1 MGFRIRNNSAAS
13 LAYKSYSKAQG
24 DLEKNIQRLAS
35 GLRINSAA
43 DDISGAAMVTRMD
56 NQIRGLQEASKNA
69 KGASGLLKMAESG
82 LSEINGI
89 LSRLRE
95 LAVQAASDQLTS
107 DDRRNVNMEFEQLT
121 GEVGRIARFVEYND
135 IKLLN
140 GDFTANSIDP
150 ASSNYG
156 PSAEE
161 GGVQGIKLTGALPG
175 TYTFTLEDINGD
187 GIDDTIRLS
196 DGAITEDVALPAVP
210 AGETA
215 KLTFSTLGF
224 VVTLNDNFG
233 ETIPVLDGNGETI
246 PVLDGDGETI
256 PLLDENGDVILDGDG
271 NAEVEVEI
279 NDAVLEGRSFQ
290 VLEGAGGTVQIGIDD
305 TADSRLQ
312 FSIMDATAVGLSIDS
327 LNVDSVANARA
338 ALTQLDSAISS
349 VSDERGK
356 LGSVLNRLEFTMSNL
371 ANMIQAIDSS
381 RSDIRDVD
389 FAKEM
394 TDMARNQI
402 LVQSSSSI
410 LAQANKINQSVL
422 GLLN

>member
-13 LAYKSYSKAQG
+13 LAYKFYSKAQA

-82 LSEINGI
+82 LSEINSL

-95 LAVQAASDQLTS
+95 LTVQAASDQLTS
-107 DDRRNVNMEFEQLT
+107 DDRRNINLEFEQLT

-150 ASSNYG
+150 ATSTYG
-156 PSAEE
+156 PSAAE
-161 GGVQGIKLTGALPG
+161 GGVSGIKLTGALPG
-175 TYTFTLEDINGD
+175 TYIFSLEDLDGD
-187 GIDDTIRLS
+187 GTDETMRITS
-196 DGAITEDVALPAVP
+196 DGATEDVSLPPTPA

-215 KLTFSTLGF
+215 KLTFSQLG
-224 VVTLNDNFG
+224 VMVTINENMGL
-233 ETIPVLDGNGETI
+233 TIPSV
-246 PVLDGDGETI
+246 
-256 PLLDENGDVILDGDG
+256 
-271 NAEVEVEI
+271 
-279 NDAVLEGRSFQ
+279 EGRYFN
-290 VLEGAGGTVQIGIDD
+290 VMEGSGGTVQIGIDD

-312 FSIMDATAVGLSIDS
+312 FSIMDSTAVGLGIDG
-327 LNVDSVANARA
+327 LNVDSVADARA
-338 ALTQLDSAISS
+338 AMSQLDKAISLI
-349 VSDERGK
+349 SDERGK
-356 LGSVLNRLEFTMSNL
+356 LGSVQNRLEFTMSNL

-381 RSDIRDVD
+381 RSSIRDVD

-410 LAQANKINQSVL
+410 LAQANQINQSVL
-422 GLLN
+422 GLLK

>member
-13 LAYKSYSKAQG
+13 LAYKFYSKAQA

-82 LSEINGI
+82 LSEINSL

-95 LAVQAASDQLTS
+95 LTVQAASDQLTS
-107 DDRRNVNMEFEQLT
+107 DDRRNINLEFEQLT

-150 ASSNYG
+150 ATSTYG
-156 PSAEE
+156 PSAAE
-161 GGVQGIKLTGALPG
+161 GGVSDIKLTGALPG
-175 TYTFTLEDINGD
+175 TYTFSLEDLDGD
-187 GIDDTIRLS
+187 GTDETMRITS
-196 DGAITEDVALPAVP
+196 DGATEDVSLPPTPA

-215 KLTFSTLGF
+215 KLTFSQLGV
-224 VVTLNDNFG
+224 VVTINENMGL
-233 ETIPVLDGNGETI
+233 TIPSV
-246 PVLDGDGETI
+246 
-256 PLLDENGDVILDGDG
+256 
-271 NAEVEVEI
+271 
-279 NDAVLEGRSFQ
+279 EGRYFN
-290 VLEGAGGTVQIGIDD
+290 VMEGTGGTVQIGIDD

-312 FSIMDATAVGLSIDS
+312 FSIMDSTAVGLGIDG
-327 LNVDSVANARA
+327 LNVDSVADARA
-338 ALTQLDSAISS
+338 AMSQLDTAISLI
-349 VSDERGK
+349 SDERGK
-356 LGSVLNRLEFTMSNL
+356 LGSVQNRLEFTMSNL

-381 RSDIRDVD
+381 RSSIRDVD

-410 LAQANKINQSVL
+410 LAQANQINQSVL
-422 GLLN
+422 GLLK

>member
-13 LAYKSYSKAQG
+13 LAYKFYSKAQA

-82 LSEINGI
+82 LSEINSL

-95 LAVQAASDQLTS
+95 LTVQAASDQLTS
-107 DDRRNVNMEFEQLT
+107 DDRRNINLEFEQLT

-150 ASSNYG
+150 ATSTYG
-156 PSAEE
+156 PSAAE
-161 GGVQGIKLTGALPG
+161 GGVSDIKLTGALPG
-175 TYTFTLEDINGD
+175 TYTFSLEDLDGD
-187 GIDDTIRLS
+187 GTDETMRITS
-196 DGAITEDVALPAVP
+196 DGATEDVSLPPTPA

-215 KLTFSTLGF
+215 KLTFSQLG
-224 VVTLNDNFG
+224 VMVTINENMGL
-233 ETIPVLDGNGETI
+233 TIPSV
-246 PVLDGDGETI
+246 
-256 PLLDENGDVILDGDG
+256 
-271 NAEVEVEI
+271 
-279 NDAVLEGRSFQ
+279 EGRYFN
-290 VLEGAGGTVQIGIDD
+290 VMEGTGGTVQIGIDD

-312 FSIMDATAVGLSIDS
+312 FSIMDSTAVGLGIDG
-327 LNVDSVANARA
+327 LNVDSVADARA
-338 ALTQLDSAISS
+338 AMSQLDTAISLI
-349 VSDERGK
+349 SDERGK
-356 LGSVLNRLEFTMSNL
+356 LGSVQNRLEFTMSNL

-381 RSDIRDVD
+381 RSSIRDVD

-410 LAQANKINQSVL
+410 LAQANQINQSVL
-422 GLLN
+422 GLLK

>member
-13 LAYKSYSKAQG
+13 LAYKFYSKAQA

-82 LSEINGI
+82 LSEINSL

-95 LAVQAASDQLTS
+95 LTVQAASDQLTS
-107 DDRRNVNMEFEQLT
+107 DDRRNINLEFEQLT

-150 ASSNYG
+150 ATSTYG
-156 PSAEE
+156 PSAAE
-161 GGVQGIKLTGALPG
+161 GGVSGIKLTGALPG
-175 TYTFTLEDINGD
+175 TYTFSLEDLNGD
-187 GIDDTIRLS
+187 GTDETMRITS
-196 DGAITEDVALPAVP
+196 DGATEDVSLPPTPA

-215 KLTFSTLGF
+215 KLTFSQLG
-224 VVTLNDNFG
+224 VMVTINENMGL
-233 ETIPVLDGNGETI
+233 TIPSV
-246 PVLDGDGETI
+246 
-256 PLLDENGDVILDGDG
+256 
-271 NAEVEVEI
+271 
-279 NDAVLEGRSFQ
+279 EGRYFN
-290 VLEGAGGTVQIGIDD
+290 VMEGTGGTVQIGIDD

-312 FSIMDATAVGLSIDS
+312 FSIMDSTAVGLGIDG
-327 LNVDSVANARA
+327 LNVDSVADARA
-338 ALTQLDSAISS
+338 AMSQLDKAISLI
-349 VSDERGK
+349 SDERGK
-356 LGSVLNRLEFTMSNL
+356 LGSVQNRLEFTMSNL

-381 RSDIRDVD
+381 RSSIRDVD

-410 LAQANKINQSVL
+410 LAQANQINQSVL
-422 GLLN
+422 GLLK

>member
-13 LAYKSYSKAQG
+13 LAYKFYSKAQA

-82 LSEINGI
+82 LSEINSL

-95 LAVQAASDQLTS
+95 LTVQAASDQLTS
-107 DDRRNVNMEFEQLT
+107 DDRRNINLEFEQLT

-150 ASSNYG
+150 ATSTYG
-156 PSAEE
+156 PSAAE
-161 GGVQGIKLTGALPG
+161 GGVSGIKLTGALPG
-175 TYTFTLEDINGD
+175 TYTFSLEDLDGD
-187 GIDDTIRLS
+187 GTDETMRITS
-196 DGAITEDVALPAVP
+196 DGATEDVSLPPTPA

-215 KLTFSTLGF
+215 KLTFSQLG
-224 VVTLNDNFG
+224 VMVTINENIG
-233 ETIPVLDGNGETI
+233 WNVDGQEFTVN
-246 PVLDGDGETI
+246 
-256 PLLDENGDVILDGDG
+256 
-271 NAEVEVEI
+271 
-279 NDAVLEGRSFQ
+279 EGS
-290 VLEGAGGTVQIGIDD
+290 GGTVQIGIDD

-312 FSIMDATAVGLSIDS
+312 FSIMDSTAVGLGIDG
-327 LNVDSVANARA
+327 LNVDSVADARA
-338 ALTQLDSAISS
+338 AMSQLDKAISLI
-349 VSDERGK
+349 SDERGK
-356 LGSVLNRLEFTMSNL
+356 LGSVQNRLEFTMSNL

-381 RSDIRDVD
+381 RSSIRDVD

-410 LAQANKINQSVL
+410 LAQANQINQSVL
-422 GLLN
+422 GLLK

>member
-13 LAYKSYSKAQG
+13 LAYKFYSKAQA

-82 LSEINGI
+82 LSEINSL

-95 LAVQAASDQLTS
+95 LTVQAASDQLTS
-107 DDRRNVNMEFEQLT
+107 DDRRNINLEFEQLT

-150 ASSNYG
+150 ATSTYG
-156 PSAEE
+156 PSAAE
-161 GGVQGIKLTGALPG
+161 GGVSGIKLTGALPG
-175 TYTFTLEDINGD
+175 TYTFSLEDLDGD
-187 GIDDTIRLS
+187 GTDETMRITS
-196 DGAITEDVALPAVP
+196 DGATEDVSLPPTPA

-215 KLTFSTLGF
+215 KLTFSQLG
-224 VVTLNDNFG
+224 VMVTINENMGL
-233 ETIPVLDGNGETI
+233 TIPSV
-246 PVLDGDGETI
+246 
-256 PLLDENGDVILDGDG
+256 
-271 NAEVEVEI
+271 
-279 NDAVLEGRSFQ
+279 EGRYFN
-290 VLEGAGGTVQIGIDD
+290 VMEGSGGTVQIGIDD

-312 FSIMDATAVGLSIDS
+312 FSIMDSTAVGLGIDG
-327 LNVDSVANARA
+327 LNVDSVADARA
-338 ALTQLDSAISS
+338 AMSQLDKAISLI
-349 VSDERGK
+349 SDERGK
-356 LGSVLNRLEFTMSNL
+356 LGSVQNRLEFTMSNL

-381 RSDIRDVD
+381 RSSIRDVD

-410 LAQANKINQSVL
+410 LAQANQINQSVL
-422 GLLN
+422 GLLK

>member
-13 LAYKSYSKAQG
+13 LAYKFYSKAQA

-82 LSEINGI
+82 LSEINSL

-95 LAVQAASDQLTS
+95 LTVQAASDQLTS
-107 DDRRNVNMEFEQLT
+107 DDRRNINLEFEQLT

-150 ASSNYG
+150 ATSTYG
-156 PSAEE
+156 PSAAE
-161 GGVQGIKLTGALPG
+161 GGVSGIKLTGALPG
-175 TYTFTLEDINGD
+175 TYTFSLEDLDGD
-187 GIDDTIRLS
+187 GTDETMRITS
-196 DGAITEDVALPAVP
+196 DGATEDVSLPPTPA

-215 KLTFSTLGF
+215 KLTFSQLG
-224 VVTLNDNFG
+224 VMVTINENMGL
-233 ETIPVLDGNGETI
+233 TIPSV
-246 PVLDGDGETI
+246 
-256 PLLDENGDVILDGDG
+256 
-271 NAEVEVEI
+271 
-279 NDAVLEGRSFQ
+279 EGRYFN
-290 VLEGAGGTVQIGIDD
+290 VMEGTGGTVQIGIDD

-312 FSIMDATAVGLSIDS
+312 FSIMDSTAVGLGIDG
-327 LNVDSVANARA
+327 LNVDSVADARA
-338 ALTQLDSAISS
+338 AMSQLDTAISLI
-349 VSDERGK
+349 SDERGK
-356 LGSVLNRLEFTMSNL
+356 LGSVQNRLEFTMSNL

-381 RSDIRDVD
+381 RSSIRDVD

-410 LAQANKINQSVL
+410 LAQANQINQSVL
-422 GLLN
+422 GLLK

>member
-13 LAYKSYSKAQG
+13 LAYKFYSKAQA

-82 LSEINGI
+82 LSEINSL

-95 LAVQAASDQLTS
+95 LTVQAASDQLTS
-107 DDRRNVNMEFEQLT
+107 DDRRNINLEFEQLT

-150 ASSNYG
+150 ATSTYG
-156 PSAEE
+156 PSAAE
-161 GGVQGIKLTGALPG
+161 GGVSEIKLTGALPG
-175 TYTFTLEDINGD
+175 TYTFSLEDLDGD
-187 GIDDTIRLS
+187 GTDETMRITS
-196 DGAITEDVALPAVP
+196 DGATEDVSLPPTPA

-215 KLTFSTLGF
+215 KLTFSQLG
-224 VVTLNDNFG
+224 VMVTINENMG
-233 ETIPVLDGNGETI
+233 WNVDGQEFTVN
-246 PVLDGDGETI
+246 
-256 PLLDENGDVILDGDG
+256 
-271 NAEVEVEI
+271 
-279 NDAVLEGRSFQ
+279 EGS
-290 VLEGAGGTVQIGIDD
+290 GGTVQIGIDD

-312 FSIMDATAVGLSIDS
+312 FSIMDSTAVGLGIDG
-327 LNVDSVANARA
+327 LNVDSVADARA
-338 ALTQLDSAISS
+338 AMSQLDKAISLI
-349 VSDERGK
+349 SDERGK
-356 LGSVLNRLEFTMSNL
+356 LGSVQNRLEFTMSNL

-381 RSDIRDVD
+381 RSSIRDVD

-410 LAQANKINQSVL
+410 LAQANQINQSVL
-422 GLLN
+422 GLLK

>member
-107 DDRRNVNMEFEQLT
+107 DDRRNINLEFEQLT

-140 GDFTANSIDP
+140 GDFTANSLDP
-150 ASSNYG
+150 SIISNLNTDPPPAG
-156 PSAEE
+156 SFPTAAG
-161 GGVQGIKLTGALPG
+161 GGVSDIKLTGALPG
-175 TYTFTLEDINGD
+175 SYTFGVVLANSIEQGNPPES
-187 GIDDTIRLS
+187 RLQIS
-196 DGAITEDVALPAVP
+196 DGTVTDYVALPTTP
-210 AGETA
+210 EDDQTSR
-215 KLTFSTLGF
+215 LTFSQLGV
-224 VVTLNDNFG
+224 VVTINDQFG
-233 ETIPVLDGNGETI
+233 LTAPNTLDGQSFN
-246 PVLDGDGETI
+246 V
-256 PLLDENGDVILDGDG
+256 N
-271 NAEVEVEI
+271 
-279 NDAVLEGRSFQ
+279 EGT
-290 VLEGAGGTVQIGIDD
+290 GGTVQIGIDD

-312 FSIMDATAVGLSIDS
+312 FSIMDATAVGLNIDG
-327 LNVDSVANARA
+327 LNVDSVANARVA
-338 ALTQLDSAISS
+338 MSQLDSAISS
-349 VSDERGK
+349 ISDERGK
-356 LGSVLNRLEFTMSNL
+356 LGSVQNRLEFTMSNL

-381 RSDIRDVD
+381 RSAIRDVD

-410 LAQANKINQSVL
+410 LAQANQINQSVL

>member
-107 DDRRNVNMEFEQLT
+107 DDRRNINLEFEQLT

-150 ASSNYG
+150 TTSNYG
-156 PSAEE
+156 PSAVE
-161 GGVQGIKLTGALPG
+161 GGVQDIKLTGALPG
-175 TYTFTLEDINGD
+175 TYTFSIVDINDD
-187 GIDDTIRLS
+187 GTDDTIRIS
-196 DGAITEDVALPAVP
+196 DGTITDDVALPPTPA
-210 AGETA
+210 AGETT
-215 KLTFSTLGF
+215 KLTFSTSGV
-224 VVTLNDNFG
+224 VVTLNENFG
-233 ETIPVLDGNGETI
+233 QTIPSLEGRYFN
-246 PVLDGDGETI
+246 
-256 PLLDENGDVILDGDG
+256 
-271 NAEVEVEI
+271 
-279 NDAVLEGRSFQ
+279 VLEGT
-290 VLEGAGGTVQIGIDD
+290 GGTVQIGIDD

-312 FSIMDATAVGLSIDS
+312 FSIMDATAVGLSIDG
-327 LNVDSVANARA
+327 LNVDSVANARSA
-338 ALTQLDSAISS
+338 MSQLDGAISQI
-349 VSDERGK
+349 SDERGK
-356 LGSVLNRLEFTMSNL
+356 LGSVQNRLEFTMSNL

-381 RSDIRDVD
+381 RSAIRDVD

-410 LAQANKINQSVL
+410 LAQANQINQSVL

>member
-13 LAYKSYSKAQG
+13 LAYKFYSKAQA

-82 LSEINGI
+82 LSEINSL

-95 LAVQAASDQLTS
+95 LTVQAASDQLTS
-107 DDRRNVNMEFEQLT
+107 DDRRNINLEFEQLT

-150 ASSNYG
+150 ATSTYG
-156 PSAEE
+156 PSAAE
-161 GGVQGIKLTGALPG
+161 GGVSEIKLTGALPG
-175 TYTFTLEDINGD
+175 TYTFSLEDLDGD
-187 GIDDTIRLS
+187 GTDETMRITS
-196 DGAITEDVALPAVP
+196 DGATEDVSLPPTPA

-215 KLTFSTLGF
+215 KLTFSQLG
-224 VVTLNDNFG
+224 VMVTINENIG
-233 ETIPVLDGNGETI
+233 WNVDGREFTVN
-246 PVLDGDGETI
+246 
-256 PLLDENGDVILDGDG
+256 
-271 NAEVEVEI
+271 
-279 NDAVLEGRSFQ
+279 EGS
-290 VLEGAGGTVQIGIDD
+290 GGTVQIGIDD

-312 FSIMDATAVGLSIDS
+312 FSIMDSTAVGLGIDG
-327 LNVDSVANARA
+327 LNVDSVADARA
-338 ALTQLDSAISS
+338 AMSQLDKAISLI
-349 VSDERGK
+349 SDERGK
-356 LGSVLNRLEFTMSNL
+356 LGSVQNRLEFTMSNL

-381 RSDIRDVD
+381 RSSIRDVD

-410 LAQANKINQSVL
+410 LAQANQINQSVL
-422 GLLN
+422 GLLK

>member
-107 DDRRNVNMEFEQLT
+107 DDRRNINLEFEQLT

-150 ASSNYG
+150 ATSNYG
-156 PSAEE
+156 PSAVE
-161 GGVQGIKLTGALPG
+161 GGVQDIKLTGALPG
-175 TYTFTLEDINGD
+175 TYTFSIVDINDD
-187 GIDDTIRLS
+187 GTDDTIRIS
-196 DGAITEDVALPAVP
+196 DGTITDDVALPPTPA
-210 AGETA
+210 AGETT
-215 KLTFSTLGF
+215 KLTFSTSGV
-224 VVTLNDNFG
+224 VVTLNENFG
-233 ETIPVLDGNGETI
+233 QTIPSLEGRYFN
-246 PVLDGDGETI
+246 
-256 PLLDENGDVILDGDG
+256 
-271 NAEVEVEI
+271 
-279 NDAVLEGRSFQ
+279 VLEGT
-290 VLEGAGGTVQIGIDD
+290 GGTVQIGIDD

-312 FSIMDATAVGLSIDS
+312 FSIMDATAVGLGIDG

-338 ALTQLDSAISS
+338 AMSQLDGAISQI
-349 VSDERGK
+349 SDERGK
-356 LGSVLNRLEFTMSNL
+356 LGSVQNRLEFTMSNL

-381 RSDIRDVD
+381 RSAIRDVD

>member
-107 DDRRNVNMEFEQLT
+107 DDRRNINLEFEQLT

-150 ASSNYG
+150 AASNYG
-156 PSAEE
+156 PSAVE
-161 GGVQGIKLTGALPG
+161 GGVQDIKLTGALPG
-175 TYTFTLEDINGD
+175 TYTFSIVDINDD
-187 GIDDTIRLS
+187 GTDDTIRIS
-196 DGAITEDVALPAVP
+196 DGTITDDVALPPTPA
-210 AGETA
+210 AGETT
-215 KLTFSTLGF
+215 KLTFSTSGV
-224 VVTLNDNFG
+224 VVTLNENFG
-233 ETIPVLDGNGETI
+233 QTIPSLEGRYFN
-246 PVLDGDGETI
+246 
-256 PLLDENGDVILDGDG
+256 
-271 NAEVEVEI
+271 
-279 NDAVLEGRSFQ
+279 VLEGT
-290 VLEGAGGTVQIGIDD
+290 GGTVQIGIDD

-312 FSIMDATAVGLSIDS
+312 FSIMDATSVGLSIDG
-327 LNVDSVANARA
+327 LNVDSVANARSA
-338 ALTQLDSAISS
+338 MSQLDGAISKI
-349 VSDERGK
+349 SDERGK
-356 LGSVLNRLEFTMSNL
+356 LGSVQNRLEFTMSNL

-381 RSDIRDVD
+381 RSAIRDVD

>member
-13 LAYKSYSKAQG
+13 LAYKFYSKAQA

-82 LSEINGI
+82 LSEINSL

-95 LAVQAASDQLTS
+95 LTVQAASDQLTS
-107 DDRRNVNMEFEQLT
+107 DDRRNINLEFEQLT

-150 ASSNYG
+150 ATSTYG
-156 PSAEE
+156 PSAAE
-161 GGVQGIKLTGALPG
+161 GGVSGIKLTGALPG
-175 TYTFTLEDINGD
+175 TYTFSLEDLDGD
-187 GIDDTIRLS
+187 GTDETMRITS
-196 DGAITEDVALPAVP
+196 DGATEDVSLPPTPA

-215 KLTFSTLGF
+215 KLTFSQLG
-224 VVTLNDNFG
+224 VMVTINENMG
-233 ETIPVLDGNGETI
+233 WNVDGQEFTVN
-246 PVLDGDGETI
+246 
-256 PLLDENGDVILDGDG
+256 
-271 NAEVEVEI
+271 
-279 NDAVLEGRSFQ
+279 EGS
-290 VLEGAGGTVQIGIDD
+290 GGTVQIGIDD

-312 FSIMDATAVGLSIDS
+312 FSIMDSTAVGLGIDG
-327 LNVDSVANARA
+327 LNVDSVADARA
-338 ALTQLDSAISS
+338 AMSQLDKAISLI
-349 VSDERGK
+349 SDERGK
-356 LGSVLNRLEFTMSNL
+356 LGSVQNRLEFTMSNL

-381 RSDIRDVD
+381 RSSIRDVD

-410 LAQANKINQSVL
+410 LAQANQINQSVL
-422 GLLN
+422 GLLK

>member
-13 LAYKSYSKAQG
+13 LAYKFYSKAQA

-82 LSEINGI
+82 LSEINSL

-95 LAVQAASDQLTS
+95 LTVQAASDQLTS
-107 DDRRNVNMEFEQLT
+107 DDRRNINLEFEQLT

-150 ASSNYG
+150 ATSTYG
-156 PSAEE
+156 PSAAE
-161 GGVQGIKLTGALPG
+161 GGVSGIKLTGALPG
-175 TYTFTLEDINGD
+175 TYTFSLEDLDGD
-187 GIDDTIRLS
+187 GTDETMRITS
-196 DGAITEDVALPAVP
+196 DGATEDVSLPPTPA

-215 KLTFSTLGF
+215 KLTFSQLG
-224 VVTLNDNFG
+224 VMVTINENMG
-233 ETIPVLDGNGETI
+233 WNVDGQEFTVN
-246 PVLDGDGETI
+246 
-256 PLLDENGDVILDGDG
+256 
-271 NAEVEVEI
+271 
-279 NDAVLEGRSFQ
+279 EGS
-290 VLEGAGGTVQIGIDD
+290 GGTVQIGIDD
-305 TADSRLQ
+305 TADSRPQ
-312 FSIMDATAVGLSIDS
+312 FSIMDSTAVGLGIDG
-327 LNVDSVANARA
+327 LNVDSVADARA
-338 ALTQLDSAISS
+338 AMSQLDKAISLI
-349 VSDERGK
+349 SDERGK
-356 LGSVLNRLEFTMSNL
+356 LGSVQNRLEFTMSNL

-381 RSDIRDVD
+381 RSSIRDVD

-410 LAQANKINQSVL
+410 LAQANQINQSVL
-422 GLLN
+422 GLLK

>member
-13 LAYKSYSKAQG
+13 LAYKFYSKAQA

-82 LSEINGI
+82 LSEINSL

-95 LAVQAASDQLTS
+95 LTVQAASDQLTS
-107 DDRRNVNMEFEQLT
+107 DDRRNINLEFEQLT

-150 ASSNYG
+150 ATSTYG
-156 PSAEE
+156 PSAAE
-161 GGVQGIKLTGALPG
+161 GGVSGIKLTGALPG
-175 TYTFTLEDINGD
+175 TYIFSLEDLDGD
-187 GIDDTIRLS
+187 GTDETMRITS
-196 DGAITEDVALPAVP
+196 DGATEDVSLPPTPA

-215 KLTFSTLGF
+215 KLTFSQLG
-224 VVTLNDNFG
+224 VMVTINENMGL
-233 ETIPVLDGNGETI
+233 TIPSV
-246 PVLDGDGETI
+246 
-256 PLLDENGDVILDGDG
+256 
-271 NAEVEVEI
+271 
-279 NDAVLEGRSFQ
+279 EGRYFN
-290 VLEGAGGTVQIGIDD
+290 VIEGTGGTVQIGIDD

-312 FSIMDATAVGLSIDS
+312 FSIMDSTAVGLGIDG
-327 LNVDSVANARA
+327 LNVDSVADARA
-338 ALTQLDSAISS
+338 AMSQLDKAISLI
-349 VSDERGK
+349 SDERGK
-356 LGSVLNRLEFTMSNL
+356 LGSVQNRLEFTMSNL

-381 RSDIRDVD
+381 RSSIRDVD

-410 LAQANKINQSVL
+410 LAQANQINQSVL
-422 GLLN
+422 GLLK

>member
-13 LAYKSYSKAQG
+13 LAYKFYSKAQA

-82 LSEINGI
+82 LSEINSL

-95 LAVQAASDQLTS
+95 LTVQAASDQLTS
-107 DDRRNVNMEFEQLT
+107 DDRRNINLEFEQLT

-150 ASSNYG
+150 ATSTYG
-156 PSAEE
+156 PSAAE
-161 GGVQGIKLTGALPG
+161 GGVSGIKLTGALPG
-175 TYTFTLEDINGD
+175 TYTFSLEDLNGD
-187 GIDDTIRLS
+187 GTDETMRITS
-196 DGAITEDVALPAVP
+196 DGATEDVSLPPTPA

-215 KLTFSTLGF
+215 KLTFSQLG
-224 VVTLNDNFG
+224 VMVTINENMGL
-233 ETIPVLDGNGETI
+233 TIPSVAGRYFN
-246 PVLDGDGETI
+246 VM
-256 PLLDENGDVILDGDG
+256 
-271 NAEVEVEI
+271 
-279 NDAVLEGRSFQ
+279 EGS
-290 VLEGAGGTVQIGIDD
+290 GGTVQIGIDD

-312 FSIMDATAVGLSIDS
+312 FSIMDSTAVGLGIDG
-327 LNVDSVANARA
+327 LNVDSVADARA
-338 ALTQLDSAISS
+338 AMSQLDKAISLI
-349 VSDERGK
+349 SDERGK
-356 LGSVLNRLEFTMSNL
+356 LGSVQNRLEFTMSNL

-381 RSDIRDVD
+381 RSSIRDVD

-410 LAQANKINQSVL
+410 LAQANQINQSVL
-422 GLLN
+422 GLLK

>member
-13 LAYKSYSKAQG
+13 LAYKSYSKAQA

-82 LSEINGI
+82 LSEINSL

-95 LAVQAASDQLTS
+95 LTVQAASDQLTS
-107 DDRRNVNMEFEQLT
+107 DDRRNINLEFEQLT

-150 ASSNYG
+150 ATSTYG
-156 PSAEE
+156 PSAAE
-161 GGVQGIKLTGALPG
+161 GGVSDIKLTGALPG
-175 TYTFTLEDINGD
+175 TYAFSVVTEGGVNKLRITLD
-187 GIDDTIRLS
+187 GSATD
-196 DGAITEDVALPAVP
+196 EVNLPVTP
-210 AGETA
+210 DEGETS
-215 KLTFSTLGF
+215 KLTFSTLGI
-224 VVTLNDNFG
+224 V
-233 ETIPVLDGNGETI
+233 
-246 PVLDGDGETI
+246 
-256 PLLDENGDVILDGDG
+256 
-271 NAEVEVEI
+271 VEI
-279 NDAVLEGRSFQ
+279 NQNFGQTIAGNALNGSQFTVDPGT
-290 VLEGAGGTVQIGIDD
+290 GGTVQIGIDD

-312 FSIMDATAVGLSIDS
+312 FSIMDATAVGLNIDN
-327 LNVDSVANARA
+327 LDVGSVANARSA
-338 ALTQLDSAISS
+338 MSQLDGAISL

-356 LGSVLNRLEFTMSNL
+356 LGSVQNRLEFTMSNL

-381 RSDIRDVD
+381 RSSIRDVD

-410 LAQANKINQSVL
+410 LAQANQINQSVL
-422 GLLN
+422 GLLK

>member
-107 DDRRNVNMEFEQLT
+107 DDRRNINLEFEQLT

-150 ASSNYG
+150 ATSNYG
-156 PSAEE
+156 PSAVE
-161 GGVQGIKLTGALPG
+161 GGVQDIKLTGALPG
-175 TYTFTLEDINGD
+175 TYTFSIEDIDGD
-187 GIDDTIRLS
+187 GTDDTIRIS
-196 DGAITEDVALPAVP
+196 DGTITDDVALPPTP
-210 AGETA
+210 AEGETT
-215 KLTFSTLGF
+215 KLTFSTSGV
-224 VVTLNDNFG
+224 VVTLNENFG
-233 ETIPVLDGNGETI
+233 QTIPSLEGRYFN
-246 PVLDGDGETI
+246 
-256 PLLDENGDVILDGDG
+256 
-271 NAEVEVEI
+271 
-279 NDAVLEGRSFQ
+279 VLEGT
-290 VLEGAGGTVQIGIDD
+290 GGTVQIGIDD

-312 FSIMDATAVGLSIDS
+312 FSIMDATAVGLGIDG

-338 ALTQLDSAISS
+338 AMSQLDGAISQI
-349 VSDERGK
+349 SDERGK
-356 LGSVLNRLEFTMSNL
+356 LGSVQNRLEFTMSNL

-381 RSDIRDVD
+381 RSAIRDVD

-410 LAQANKINQSVL
+410 LAQANQINQSVL

>member
-13 LAYKSYSKAQG
+13 LAYKFYSKAQA

-82 LSEINGI
+82 LSEINSL

-95 LAVQAASDQLTS
+95 LTVQAASDQLTS
-107 DDRRNVNMEFEQLT
+107 DDRRNINLEFEQLT

-150 ASSNYG
+150 ATSTYG
-156 PSAEE
+156 PSAAE
-161 GGVQGIKLTGALPG
+161 GGVSEIKLTGALPG
-175 TYTFTLEDINGD
+175 TYTFSLEDLDGD
-187 GIDDTIRLS
+187 GTDETMRITS
-196 DGAITEDVALPAVP
+196 DGATEDVSLPPTPA

-215 KLTFSTLGF
+215 KLTFSQLG
-224 VVTLNDNFG
+224 VMVTINENMGL
-233 ETIPVLDGNGETI
+233 TIPSV
-246 PVLDGDGETI
+246 
-256 PLLDENGDVILDGDG
+256 
-271 NAEVEVEI
+271 
-279 NDAVLEGRSFQ
+279 EGRYFN
-290 VLEGAGGTVQIGIDD
+290 VMEGTGGTVQIGIDD

-312 FSIMDATAVGLSIDS
+312 FSIMDSTAVGLGIDG
-327 LNVDSVANARA
+327 LNVDSVADARA
-338 ALTQLDSAISS
+338 AMSQLDTAISLI
-349 VSDERGK
+349 SDERGK
-356 LGSVLNRLEFTMSNL
+356 LGSVQNRLEFTMSNL

-381 RSDIRDVD
+381 RSSIRDVD

-410 LAQANKINQSVL
+410 LAQANQINQSVL
-422 GLLN
+422 GLLK

>member
-13 LAYKSYSKAQG
+13 LAYKFYSKAQA

-82 LSEINGI
+82 LSEINSL

-95 LAVQAASDQLTS
+95 LTVQAASDQLTS
-107 DDRRNVNMEFEQLT
+107 DDRRNINLEFEQLT

-150 ASSNYG
+150 ATSTYG
-156 PSAEE
+156 PSAAE
-161 GGVQGIKLTGALPG
+161 GGVSGIKLTGALPG
-175 TYTFTLEDINGD
+175 IYTFSLEDLNGD
-187 GIDDTIRLS
+187 GTDETMRITS
-196 DGAITEDVALPAVP
+196 DGATEDVSLPPTPA

-215 KLTFSTLGF
+215 KLTFSQLG
-224 VVTLNDNFG
+224 VMVTINENMGL
-233 ETIPVLDGNGETI
+233 TIPSV
-246 PVLDGDGETI
+246 
-256 PLLDENGDVILDGDG
+256 
-271 NAEVEVEI
+271 
-279 NDAVLEGRSFQ
+279 EGRYFN
-290 VLEGAGGTVQIGIDD
+290 VMEGTGGTVQIGIDD

-312 FSIMDATAVGLSIDS
+312 FSIMDSTAVGLGIDG
-327 LNVDSVANARA
+327 LNVDSVADARA
-338 ALTQLDSAISS
+338 AMSQLDKAISLI
-349 VSDERGK
+349 SDERGK
-356 LGSVLNRLEFTMSNL
+356 LGSVQNRLEFTMSNL

-381 RSDIRDVD
+381 RSSIRDVD

-410 LAQANKINQSVL
+410 LAQANQINQSVL
-422 GLLN
+422 GLLK